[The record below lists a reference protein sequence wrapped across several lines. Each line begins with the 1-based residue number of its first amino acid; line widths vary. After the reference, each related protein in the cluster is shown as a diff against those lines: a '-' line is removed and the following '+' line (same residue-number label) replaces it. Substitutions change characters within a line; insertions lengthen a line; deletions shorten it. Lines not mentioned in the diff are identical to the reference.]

1 MYKITLSRIS
11 RMLWCY
17 GSFASVCH
25 AVAIL
30 FSATLL
36 ENASGG
42 VYFNRYFPMLE
53 HSMISFIIVFIGVA
67 ALEYIERKKIK
78 KD

>member
-1 MYKITLSRIS
+1 MYKISLNRIS

-17 GSFASVCH
+17 GGFASVCH

-36 ENASGG
+36 ENATGD

-53 HSMISFIIVFIGVA
+53 HSMLSFILVLLGVI
-67 ALEYIERKKIK
+67 ALEYIEKKNK